1 MLYNSFKVRS
11 LLIPTKGGNM
21 LDEKQIDIV
30 ELRGACKAL
39 NDTGLLLDKLRVVG
53 TQKMTLAE
61 QFGTAIEKLAEGGKE
76 EEVPKECK
84 DFYNVLYADEFV
96 DPDGTPGEDKT
107 EPDPPKKD
115 KPKKDKPKKDKPKK
129 DKPKKEG
136 PKLSVFGHRLD
147 TMASTLDDAFAK
159 GASYEAAAD
168 AAGCKVGRA
177 KDHLAHL
184 KRDKG
189 LKIRE
194 IKDGVFKAVE

>member
-115 KPKKDKPKKDKPKK
+115 KPKKDKPKK
-129 DKPKKEG
+129 EG